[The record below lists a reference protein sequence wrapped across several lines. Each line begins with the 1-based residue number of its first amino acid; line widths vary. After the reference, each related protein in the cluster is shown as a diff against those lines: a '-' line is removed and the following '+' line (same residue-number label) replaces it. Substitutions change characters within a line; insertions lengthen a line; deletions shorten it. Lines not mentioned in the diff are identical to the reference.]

1 MKTVLEMPAAQYA
14 ELRTHLLPP
23 RGECEEAVFL
33 FVDTISQDGECHFR
47 VREMAKLMPE
57 DFAVRHADYLE
68 LLDPV
73 RARLIKRAHDLG
85 ASLVEVHSHV
95 GPWRAAFSYSDV
107 RGLKDTVPHIWWRL
121 KSRPYI
127 AIVVSQVSVDALVWL
142 EGPETPVPLD
152 EIRTGQ
158 EIIRPTHSAL
168 EEWP

>member
-1 MKTVLEMPAAQYA
+1 MKTILEMPAEKYA
-14 ELRTHLLPP
+14 ELRAHLLPP
-23 RGECEEAVFL
+23 HGDCEEAAFL
-33 FVDTISQDGECHFR
+33 FVDSAPQGGECRFR
-47 VREMAKLMPE
+47 VRETAKLMPR

-73 RARLIKRAHDLG
+73 RAGLIKRAHDLG

-121 KSRPYI
+121 KGRPYI
-127 AIVVSQVSVDALVWL
+127 AIVMSQVSVDALVWI
-142 EGPETPVPLD
+142 EGPETPVPLN
-152 EIRTGQ
+152 EIHAGT
-158 EIIRPTHSAL
+158 EIIRPTHSAW